1 MEHPLLLI
9 QISIQYNLQK
19 STLVKTMANRMIYAF
34 SISCK
39 TSASVGS
46 DGIAPFFV
54 VVIAPH
60 ALANLI
66 DSTSF
71 FSSCKVTRYQ
81 ISVTS
86 HGKTENFR
94 TSFTCR
100 TNNFSDQR
108 TSFRQHTCNEDG
120 SLTILRSR
128 APTNASPAPV
138 VSTCCTLKEGTAPW
152 KSCNQA
158 K

>member
-9 QISIQYNLQK
+9 QISIQYNLQRSK
-19 STLVKTMANRMIYAF
+19 LVKTMGNRMIYAF
-34 SISCK
+34 SISRK

-71 FSSCKVTRYQ
+71 FSSCTVTRYQ
-81 ISVTS
+81 ISIT
-86 HGKTENFR
+86 
-94 TSFTCR
+94 
-100 TNNFSDQR
+100 
-108 TSFRQHTCNEDG
+108 
-120 SLTILRSR
+120 
-128 APTNASPAPV
+128 
-138 VSTCCTLKEGTAPW
+138 W
-152 KSCNQA
+152 
-158 K
+158 